1 MTPENSELTGRR
13 ARRRRARGAD
23 AGGGRDGRKWVEH
36 DSFYLITE
44 VCRVWWHDAAS
55 TFFRTRPPERFSET
69 NTTSKNVSRAHC
81 RVRGTFGRKLN
92 PFSRELRRVIRIRR
106 ETPGASPRARQS
118 ERTRPARVPTD
129 SSVGDFGDIHR
140 FRDDG
145 ARSTSRDEPRGH
157 ARGRRERAALD
168 HAPMKAREEAIALS
182 WHVRAAAR
190 AGKSSSYIE
199 LLRAFCFRHW
209 QLVFMGIHS

>member
-1 MTPENSELTGRR
+1 MPPENSELTGRR

-44 VCRVWWHDAAS
+44 VCRVCWHDAAS

-92 PFSRELRRVIRIRR
+92 PFSRELRRVIRVRR

-118 ERTRPARVPTD
+118 ERPDDLEFTLDLRFVLIATNIDFVMMGCGRRTGTRREGTHVVAASARHQTTHPQKRTRKRA
-129 SSVGDFGDIHR
+129 R
-140 FRDDG
+140 FRG
-145 ARSTSRDEPRGH
+145 LCVSPR
-157 ARGRRERAALD
+157 
-168 HAPMKAREEAIALS
+168 ARES
-182 WHVRAAAR
+182 HRVT
-190 AGKSSSYIE
+190 SSKIE
-199 LLRAFCFRHW
+199 LHRADW
-209 QLVFMGIHS
+209 YI

>member
-1 MTPENSELTGRR
+1 MPPENSELTGRR

-92 PFSRELRRVIRIRR
+92 PFSRELRRVIRVRR

-118 ERTRPARVPTD
+118 EMPDDLESPMIPRLVMIATII
-129 SSVGDFGDIHR
+129 DFVMMG
-140 FRDDG
+140 
-145 ARSTSRDEPRGH
+145 
-157 ARGRRERAALD
+157 RGRRAGTSREGTHVVAAS
-168 HAPMKAREEAIALS
+168 AR
-182 WHVRAAAR
+182 R
-190 AGKSSSYIE
+190 
-199 LLRAFCFRHW
+199 
-209 QLVFMGIHS
+209 